1 MQAWH
6 PSTPFP
12 ALSSL
17 VCVLIHSP
25 SFPGT
30 ASSCRYC
37 AGHSCAYSPSPPGA
51 PRMGSLS
58 EDLLLTLGWETAC
71 HSRFHALLQSRG
83 SESLLW
89 GCRTL
94 VSWSSG
100 RALRSPLHIIPGDV
114 AQGFTCDC
122 SQIATSCPV
131 CAAELRIC
139 APSSPDIPTGVPE
152 RPSGTLDLSSDES
165 CFLGPSPGQTHSTP
179 PSPRCSHPAVLA
191 ASSPFPPTLIHWH
204 VLSGPCSHLHGVLL
218 VSACPFFLCNP
229 NIPSLLSAFLLPFQ
243 FLLHAMV

>member
-25 SFPGT
+25 SFPRT
-30 ASSCRYC
+30 ASSCRCC

-58 EDLLLTLGWETAC
+58 EDLLLTLGRETAC
-71 HSRFHALLQSRG
+71 HSWFHALLQSRG
-83 SESLLW
+83 CESLLW

-100 RALRSPLHIIPGDV
+100 RVLLSPLHIIPGDV

-131 CAAELRIC
+131 CAPELRIC
-139 APSSPDIPTGVPE
+139 
-152 RPSGTLDLSSDES
+152 
-165 CFLGPSPGQTHSTP
+165 PGRREMMGQVTS
-179 PSPRCSHPAVLA
+179 
-191 ASSPFPPTLIHWH
+191 
-204 VLSGPCSHLHGVLL
+204 
-218 VSACPFFLCNP
+218 
-229 NIPSLLSAFLLPFQ
+229 
-243 FLLHAMV
+243 